1 MACHLQM
8 REYNHKQVQ
17 LLWSF
22 KTVKWLLLTNLKE
35 ELERRGPKTEKK
47 DTPYSNKWSKNWGLK
62 NTLKK
67 QLGLAG
73 AKTISDGGMR
83 K

>member
-47 DTPYSNKWSKNWGLK
+47 DTPYSKKWSKKLGI
-62 NTLKK
+62 KK
-67 QLGLAG
+67 HPE
-73 AKTISDGGMR
+73 KTIGFGR
-83 K
+83 Y